1 MQTAYY
7 VRAFSNCRKKA
18 YFVQDFEPYFFAK
31 GSNYFFAEETY
42 RFGFYGITAGEW
54 LKEKL
59 TSEYGM
65 QCESFGFSYDK
76 DLYTFRKREADGG
89 VKRVFFYARPPT
101 ERRGFELGMMAL
113 NKLCEKYPET
123 EIVFAGWDISNYEI
137 PFKHKNAGVV
147 SIDKLCDIYSMCDL
161 ALIISFTNLSL
172 LPLEVLASG
181 CPVVTNKGR
190 NNDWIDND
198 NMFIYSEMDINSLAN
213 TMEQVLNKDI
223 DVTPYLERASKYL
236 STASWT
242 KEADK
247 VNNTIKDLLK

>member
-1 MQTAYY
+1 MY
-7 VRAFSNCRKKA
+7 RISNPTSS
-18 YFVQDFEPYFFAK
+18 QK
-31 GSNYFFAEETY
+31 GAITFFAEETY

-76 DLYTFRKREADGG
+76 DLYTFRKREADG

-137 PFKHKNAGVV
+137 PFKHKKCR
-147 SIDKLCDIYSMCDL
+147 SSQY
-161 ALIISFTNLSL
+161 
-172 LPLEVLASG
+172 
-181 CPVVTNKGR
+181 R
-190 NNDWIDND
+190 
-198 NMFIYSEMDINSLAN
+198 
-213 TMEQVLNKDI
+213 
-223 DVTPYLERASKYL
+223 
-236 STASWT
+236 
-242 KEADK
+242 
-247 VNNTIKDLLK
+247 

>member
-1 MQTAYY
+1 
-7 VRAFSNCRKKA
+7 
-18 YFVQDFEPYFFAK
+18 
-31 GSNYFFAEETY
+31 
-42 RFGFYGITAGEW
+42 
-54 LKEKL
+54 
-59 TSEYGM
+59 
-65 QCESFGFSYDK
+65 
-76 DLYTFRKREADGG
+76 
-89 VKRVFFYARPPT
+89 
-101 ERRGFELGMMAL
+101 
-113 NKLCEKYPET
+113 
-123 EIVFAGWDISNYEI
+123 
-137 PFKHKNAGVV
+137 
-147 SIDKLCDIYSMCDL
+147 MCDL